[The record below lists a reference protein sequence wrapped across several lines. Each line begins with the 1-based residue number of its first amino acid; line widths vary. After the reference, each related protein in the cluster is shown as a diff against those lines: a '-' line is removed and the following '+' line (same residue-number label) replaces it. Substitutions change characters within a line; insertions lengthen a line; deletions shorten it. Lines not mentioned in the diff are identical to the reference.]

1 MSFRRTYLHV
11 GFCTSVELQKPAHL
25 VLVSKIPKILVLGG
39 LVSIPKMSDGE
50 PNYDVPSGESSSS
63 EEEEDQ
69 PANPAHLRLSNANNV
84 VGAHRFLDTDEMDN
98 ESSGNSSG
106 EEDGGI
112 NGIGADNEDEE
123 EEDEEDTASA
133 NCERLANSLPDR
145 LQQNGREVFAAMAPE
160 VVAAAV
166 EELDDLERRRG
177 AMTYSNAASAE
188 RAAAAEASSK
198 RKRKELEHICEICNI
213 SRPVSDY
220 NVRLYTPASIQGA
233 SECHTNFTDY
243 NTGTVH
249 AVAPNPRPSADAPR
263 STMSNRSNRSSYDR
277 QHNTGHEC
285 RHCLSGTL
293 THRKCRSCQ
302 VIQPLDMFNCIVTG
316 QANWWRTCSACRTTS
331 NPLAS
336 RDSYNARYRDL
347 RAVTHGYLCPIF
359 TSYVQASS
367 PWNNMETP
375 LDQVALSTDA
385 ISRDDVVGEYNIQF
399 YVGGKLDIGPK
410 VFSRR
415 CGGTVILT
423 VEDVTD
429 QDGHVTKKL
438 KGNIQ
443 LGNGRVRMPHELER
457 KGPRRL
463 ADYGGKLKKGK
474 CMHEAMDAVDRK
486 KMADRRAADFALAT
500 RIDQHSEH
508 HNWYRPSS
516 GAMNFTECTAN
527 DVANHS
533 GLIALGRD
541 HVNNRQKERT
551 QIPGD
556 AVAFK
561 LDPKSSEKADR
572 DRKSASGDN
581 ARRGRESLG
590 SFRLGAG
597 AHRHAEDAD
606 DAEVFPSSEPVHGF
620 ITTVATRAAI
630 PRCRDDRYVRAMWH
644 KIPDTLTFEQGDA
657 IMERYNDVGRS
668 WLCRRLRLPEPA
680 AMNVRKFL
688 KPEPVHFF
696 EPGDLWIRFVYSER
710 GRDKGH
716 PALIVARRKD

>member
-1 MSFRRTYLHV
+1 M
-11 GFCTSVELQKPAHL
+11 
-25 VLVSKIPKILVLGG
+25 LVSKIPKILVLGG

-50 PNYDVPSGESSSS
+50 PNYNVPSGEYSSS

-112 NGIGADNEDEE
+112 NGIGADNEDDDEEEEEE
-123 EEDEEDTASA
+123 EEDDTASA

-166 EELDDLERRRG
+166 EELDDLKRRRG

-302 VIQPLDMFNCIVTG
+302 VIQSLDMFNCIVTG
-316 QANWWRTCSACRTTS
+316 QTNWWRTCSACRTTS
-331 NPLAS
+331 NPMAS

-375 LDQVALSTDA
+375 LDQVTLSTDA

-399 YVGGKLDIGPK
+399 YVGSNPAGIVSMTCWIPW
-410 VFSRR
+410 
-415 CGGTVILT
+415 
-423 VEDVTD
+423 
-429 QDGHVTKKL
+429 
-438 KGNIQ
+438 
-443 LGNGRVRMPHELER
+443 
-457 KGPRRL
+457 
-463 ADYGGKLKKGK
+463 A
-474 CMHEAMDAVDRK
+474 
-486 KMADRRAADFALAT
+486 RA
-500 RIDQHSEH
+500 S
-508 HNWYRPSS
+508 
-516 GAMNFTECTAN
+516 C
-527 DVANHS
+527 
-533 GLIALGRD
+533 
-541 HVNNRQKERT
+541 
-551 QIPGD
+551 
-556 AVAFK
+556 
-561 LDPKSSEKADR
+561 
-572 DRKSASGDN
+572 
-581 ARRGRESLG
+581 
-590 SFRLGAG
+590 
-597 AHRHAEDAD
+597 
-606 DAEVFPSSEPVHGF
+606 
-620 ITTVATRAAI
+620 
-630 PRCRDDRYVRAMWH
+630 
-644 KIPDTLTFEQGDA
+644 
-657 IMERYNDVGRS
+657 
-668 WLCRRLRLPEPA
+668 
-680 AMNVRKFL
+680 
-688 KPEPVHFF
+688 
-696 EPGDLWIRFVYSER
+696 
-710 GRDKGH
+710 
-716 PALIVARRKD
+716 